1 MRKPGLG
8 GSGMGTSSVNTRP
21 LISGSWRINS
31 ELMLNFCTS
40 VGFAMYIPCPKLE
53 NVMVAPRERIEKIV
67 LTFTEKENKA
77 TETSII
83 FLIDKRARL

>member
-21 LISGSWRINS
+21 LISGSWRMNS

-53 NVMVAPRERIEKIV
+53 NVMVAPRERIENIV
-67 LTFTEKENKA
+67 EESKA
-77 TETSII
+77 IETGII
-83 FLIDKRARL
+83 FLIDQRARL

>member
-21 LISGSWRINS
+21 LISGSWRMNS

-53 NVMVAPRERIEKIV
+53 NVIVAPGERIV
-67 LTFTEKENKA
+67 NKVEESKA
-77 TETSII
+77 IETDII
-83 FLIDKRARL
+83 FLIDQIARL

>member
-21 LISGSWRINS
+21 LISGSWRMNS

-53 NVMVAPRERIEKIV
+53 NVMVAPRERIENIV
-67 LTFTEKENKA
+67 EESKA
-77 TETSII
+77 IETDII
-83 FLIDKRARL
+83 FLIDQIARL

>member
-21 LISGSWRINS
+21 LISGSWRMNS

-53 NVMVAPRERIEKIV
+53 NVMVAPRERIENIV
-67 LTFTEKENKA
+67 EESKVI
-77 TETSII
+77 ETGII
-83 FLIDKRARL
+83 FLIDQRARL

>member
-53 NVMVAPRERIEKIV
+53 NVIVAPGERIV
-67 LTFTEKENKA
+67 NKVEESKA
-77 TETSII
+77 IETDII
-83 FLIDKRARL
+83 FLIDQIARL

>member
-21 LISGSWRINS
+21 LISGSWRMNS

-53 NVMVAPRERIEKIV
+53 NVMVAPTERIENIV
-67 LTFTEKENKA
+67 KESKGYRNRYY
-77 TETSII
+77 
-83 FLIDKRARL
+83 FQIDQRERL